1 MNPYVLISS
10 KLGVTNA
17 QSLVQR
23 LGQWHDAMVAHERR
37 LSAGRADAC
46 NDDCAHAEARELW
59 AEALATFGRG
69 AQELAFLRSRATTT
83 RKVA

>member
-10 KLGVTNA
+10 KLGITNA

-23 LGQWHDAMVAHERR
+23 LAQWHDAMVAHERR
-37 LSAGRADAC
+37 LGAGRADAC
-46 NDDCAHAEARELW
+46 SDDCAHAEARELW
-59 AEALATFGRG
+59 AEALATFGRD
-69 AQELAFLRSRATTT
+69 AQELAFLRTRATTT

>member
-37 LSAGRADAC
+37 IGAGRVEC
-46 NDDCAHAEARELW
+46 GEDCAHAQARELW
-59 AEALATFGRG
+59 AEAVVTFGRG
-69 AQELAFLRSRATTT
+69 AQELAFLRSRATVT

>member
-17 QSLVQR
+17 ESLVQR

-37 LSAGRADAC
+37 LNAGGADGC
-46 NDDCAHAEARELW
+46 SEDCAHMTARELW
-59 AEALATFGRG
+59 AEAVDTFGRG
-69 AQELAFLRSRATTT
+69 AQELSFLRSRAVAP